1 MRMRLRPNRGVL
13 GLLLGVVLLASL
25 PGSVRADP
33 SVPWGPIPSEAGRAF
48 ASDPLGP
55 AERVRRL
62 PPSRQRL
69 PATVPWK
76 SGRTLSIEEFLTTT
90 ATRAFVVLH
99 RGRLVTEWYDDNTGR
114 ASRLSSWSVAKSL
127 VGLLA
132 QQAMDEGR
140 LHLST
145 KVVDVLP
152 WLRVTDPREGDL
164 AYNTITVRDVLDMTS
179 GIDAPE
185 SYEADPT
192 HPSFLTEIDG
202 LATGTYQL
210 LVTPDLRSYAREHR
224 RLVFEPGTRGEY
236 ISFNTQLLS
245 MVVAKALRQDL
256 VTAFRERL
264 WEPAGAQFRAS
275 WNLDRPGGIAKGFCC
290 LNASAR
296 DFARLGLLV
305 ARAGT
310 PGSPVSA
317 AWLDR
322 LLTPRPRLV
331 YGWPYS
337 TSFWHIPGDERGRRL
352 ADASAIGVFG
362 QYIYVNPAAET
373 VIVKLSDY
381 GIEQDEAATY
391 RAFRRIA
398 RSWRSSSARAS

>member
-1 MRMRLRPNRGVL
+1 
-13 GLLLGVVLLASL
+13 
-25 PGSVRADP
+25 
-33 SVPWGPIPSEAGRAF
+33 PI
-48 ASDPLGP
+48 GP

-62 PPSRQRL
+62 PPSRQQL
-69 PATVPWK
+69 PDRVPWK
-76 SGRTLSIEEFLTTT
+76 QGASLSVGEFLTGT

-99 RGRLVTEWYDDNTGR
+99 RGRLVEEWYGAATEPS
-114 ASRLSSWSVAKSL
+114 SRLASWSVAKSL
-127 VGLLA
+127 VSLLT
-132 QQAMDEGR
+132 QQAIDEGKLLMSSR
-140 LHLST
+140 
-145 KVVDVLP
+145 VVDVLP
-152 WLRVTDPREGDL
+152 WLRVTDPSQGDPG
-164 AYNTITVRDVLDMTS
+164 YNRITVRDLLDMTS

-192 HPSFLTEIDG
+192 DPTFVTEISG

-210 LVTPDLRSYAREHR
+210 LVTPDLRSYARMHR
-224 RLVFEPGTRGEY
+224 QLVFTPGTRGEY

-245 MVVAKALRQDL
+245 MVVAKVLGQDL

-275 WNLDRPGGIAKGFCC
+275 WNLDRPGGTAKGFCC

-296 DFARLGLLV
+296 DFARLGLLIV
-305 ARAGT
+305 EAGT
-310 PGSPVSA
+310 KRSPVSR

-331 YGWPYS
+331 SGWPYS
-337 TSFWHIPGDERGRRL
+337 SSFWHIPGDQRGRRL

-362 QYIYVNPAAET
+362 QYIYVHPRTDT

-381 GIEQDEAATY
+381 GIEQDEEATY
-391 RAFRRIA
+391 RVFRAIA
-398 RSWRSSSARAS
+398 RSW

>member
-1 MRMRLRPNRGVL
+1 MRKL
-13 GLLLGVVLLASL
+13 GRISAVVVALVL
-25 PGSVRADP
+25 PGLIMGGSAAPVRADP
-33 SVPWGPIPSEAGRAF
+33 SVPWGPIPSEIGRVFPDVAI
-48 ASDPLGP
+48 AP
-55 AERVRRL
+55 AARVRRL
-62 PPSRQRL
+62 PPSAELL
-69 PATVPWK
+69 PAQVPWK
-76 SGRTLSIEEFLTTT
+76 RGESLSVDDFLTTT
-90 ATRAFVVLH
+90 ATRAFVILH
-99 RGRLVTEWYDDNTGR
+99 RGRLVAEWYGPGTSR
-114 ASRLSSWSVAKSL
+114 SSRLSSWSVAKSL
-127 VGLLA
+127 VSLLT
-132 QQAMDEGR
+132 QQAIDEER
-140 LHLST
+140 LTLT
-145 KVVDVLP
+145 TRVVDVLP
-152 WLRVTDPREGDL
+152 WLRVATPTEGDA
-164 AYNTITVRDVLDMTS
+164 AYNRVTVRDLLDMTS

-192 HPSFLTEIDG
+192 DPEFLTGVSG

-210 LVTPDLRSYAREHR
+210 LVTPDLRSYARMHR

-245 MVVAKALRQDL
+245 MVVAKALGQDL

-264 WEPAGAQFRAS
+264 WEPAGAEFRAT
-275 WNLDRPGGIAKGFCC
+275 WNLDRPGGTAKGFCC

-305 ARAGT
+305 AEAGSRR
-310 PGSPVSA
+310 SPVSE

-331 YGWPYS
+331 STWPYS
-337 TSFWHIPGDERGRRL
+337 TSFWHIPGDQRGRRL

-362 QYIYVNPAAET
+362 QYVYVNRHTDT

-391 RAFRRIA
+391 RVFRTIA
-398 RSWRSSSARAS
+398 RSW